1 MGSAISLFSCDGTT
15 VPTKEISFDTLMN
28 EQSDSLVMVMS
39 ENGRTSYRFITS
51 RVEGYT
57 LAKEP
62 YREFP
67 KGVEIITYQSDSM
80 KVVDATLTANYAIYY
95 EERKL
100 WEAMGDVTV
109 IKSDGKELYSQQLF
123 WNAVTQKIYSNVDT
137 KIVDNATG
145 DIYIGEGFESDE
157 SMENWSF
164 RRMKGRMGVDLTP
177 KPRDVDSLAVDSL
190 SVASTDS
197 LSTKRVAKGAK
208 VDASKSPSA
217 STPTKNIK
225 TVNAASSTKST
236 KPTSAPNSPK
246 STKSTKPT
254 NAPKPPKK

>member
-1 MGSAISLFSCDGTT
+1 MGSAMLLFSCGG
-15 VPTKEISFDTLMN
+15 VSAPPKPVSFETLMN
-28 EQSDSLVMVMS
+28 EQSDSLTMIMS
-39 ENGRTSYRFITS
+39 EGGRTSYRFIAA

-67 KGVEIITYQSDSM
+67 QGVEIITYKSDSM

-137 KIVDNATG
+137 KIVDNNTG
-145 DIYIGEGFESDE
+145 DTYIGEGFESDE

-164 RRMKGRMGVDLTP
+164 RRMKGRMQVDVTP
-177 KPRDVDSLAVDSL
+177 RPRVDTLSVDSLAVDSL
-190 SVASTDS
+190 SVVKADS
-197 LSTKRVAKGAK
+197 LNTEFK
-208 VDASKSPSA
+208 
-217 STPTKNIK
+217 
-225 TVNAASSTKST
+225 
-236 KPTSAPNSPK
+236 
-246 STKSTKPT
+246 
-254 NAPKPPKK
+254 

>member
-1 MGSAISLFSCDGTT
+1 MYKANISKHIIALLIMGGAISLFSCGE
-15 VPTKEISFDTLMN
+15 VAAPPKPVSFETLMN
-28 EQSDSLVMVMS
+28 EQSDSLIMIMS
-39 ENGRTSYRFITS
+39 ENGRTSYRFIAS

-67 KGVEIITYQSDSM
+67 QGVEIITYKSDSM

-100 WEAMGDVTV
+100 WEAMGDVTI

-145 DIYIGEGFESDE
+145 DTYIGEGFESDE
-157 SMENWSF
+157 SMEDWSF

-177 KPRDVDSLAVDSL
+177 TPRPVDTLAVDSMGMMAVDTL
-190 SVASTDS
+190 VVDSVAVAAADS
-197 LSTKRVAKGAK
+197 VN
-208 VDASKSPSA
+208 VESPQ
-217 STPTKNIK
+217 
-225 TVNAASSTKST
+225 
-236 KPTSAPNSPK
+236 
-246 STKSTKPT
+246 
-254 NAPKPPKK
+254 